1 MFGNKPHILDAME
14 ILVGLWKEET
24 KYANR
29 EIPRRCWRKADCLPL
44 LDQIEID
51 EIAGHRDRCK

>member
-29 EIPRRCWRKADCLPL
+29 DITRRCWRKADCLPL